1 MEHAWVIFAQP
12 PHNSIQTQ
20 CHWKLAS
27 RQHWQET
34 LSVRWFFRKH
44 YYPTHQ
50 LRRWNQSDPS
60 IIVEALR
67 EIGSPVAQTF
77 QNKFSV
83 RAKTFH
89 KTSFCCKNSLR
100 SEINPYHFE
109 SPLSGEFFNF
119 IFLQEKDGWQMS
131 PLSTSFPTHW
141 HLIECFSVV
150 LFHFHQNAKEKV
162 NVSVGSINP
171 N

>member
-1 MEHAWVIFAQP
+1 MVKKWGGGVGLFYMMVYLAQLSSLTMIVTVSSQ
-12 PHNSIQTQ
+12 SIQSVYYR
-20 CHWKLAS
+20 AS
-27 RQHWQET
+27 VKRD
-34 LSVRWFFRKH
+34 WFAAD
-44 YYPTHQ
+44 
-50 LRRWNQSDPS
+50 L
-60 IIVEALR
+60 L
-67 EIGSPVAQTF
+67 VAQSLE
-77 QNKFSV
+77 NKFWV

>member
-1 MEHAWVIFAQP
+1 MSLKTSQPATLAGNIIRALIFP
-12 PHNSIQTQ
+12 QT
-20 CHWKLAS
+20 L
-27 RQHWQET
+27 
-34 LSVRWFFRKH
+34 LSNAPAPTMKPIRSVDYSGSVKRDWFAD
-44 YYPTHQ
+44 
-50 LRRWNQSDPS
+50 L
-60 IIVEALR
+60 L
-67 EIGSPVAQTF
+67 VAQTF